1 MPEPDVVLEAS
12 HLTKTFHVGRAGFGR
27 TRVSAVDDVSLTL
40 RRGESLGVV
49 GESGCGKTTLARM
62 LVGLERPD
70 SGRIE
75 VVARDVT
82 TLHGSDRRSLSR
94 DIQMVFQDPYT
105 SLNPRL
111 TVFDLVS
118 EPLAVHR
125 TQPTNAARR
134 DRVAELLTLVNLS
147 PDMMGR
153 FPHQFSGGQR
163 QRIGI
168 ARAIALE
175 PTVLVCDE
183 PVSALDVSVQAQVI
197 NLLRSLQHRLQ
208 IGLIFIAHDLSVVRH
223 VSDRT
228 AVMYLGRLAETS
240 STAGLFSTP
249 SHPYT
254 QALLSAS
261 PHVDRQRRRRMGQR
275 IILAG
280 DPPSPTAPPS
290 GCRFHTRCPLAT
302 QVCFEQQP
310 PLADVEPG
318 HAAACHH
325 SDEARASL
333 TAKASPSLPPRG
345 QLPSSQVTDDEGRLL
360 GGSNSPAQ

>member
-1 MPEPDVVLEAS
+1 MPDADVVLDAS
-12 HLTKTFHVGRAGFGR
+12 HLSKTFHVGRAGFGR
-27 TRVSAVDDVSLTL
+27 ARVSAVDDVSLIV
-40 RRGESLGVV
+40 RRGESLGIV

-70 SGRIE
+70 SGTIT
-75 VVARDVT
+75 VAGRDV
-82 TLHGSDRRSLSR
+82 GSMRGGDRRALSR

-118 EPLAVHR
+118 EPLVVHQTMR
-125 TQPTNAARR
+125 SSAQRR
-134 DRVAELLTLVNLS
+134 ERVAELLTLVNLS
-147 PDMMGR
+147 PDMMSR

-208 IGLIFIAHDLSVVRH
+208 IGLVFIAHDLGVVRH

-228 AVMYLGRLAETS
+228 AVMYLGRLAETA
-240 STAGLFSTP
+240 STGSLFDAP

-261 PHVDRQRRRRMGQR
+261 PHVDRERRRRMGRR

-302 QVCFEQQP
+302 EICSETQP
-310 PLADVEPG
+310 ALLDVGLREPG

-325 SDEARASL
+325 SDQARA
-333 TAKASPSLPPRG
+333 
-345 QLPSSQVTDDEGRLL
+345 QVAAA
-360 GGSNSPAQ
+360 PV

>member
-1 MPEPDVVLEAS
+1 MPNGDVVLEAS
-12 HLTKTFHVGRAGFGR
+12 NLTKTFHIGRAGFGR

-40 RRGESLGVV
+40 RRGESLGIV

-70 SGRIE
+70 SGHIDL
-75 VVARDVT
+75 AGRDVD
-82 TLHGSDRRSLSR
+82 GMRGRARRSLSR

-118 EPLAVHR
+118 EPLTVHR
-125 TQPTNAARR
+125 LQTTRTARR
-134 DRVAELLTLVNLS
+134 DRVAELLMLVNLS

-175 PTVLVCDE
+175 PKVLVCDE

-197 NLLRSLQHRLQ
+197 NLLRSLQHRLG
-208 IGLIFIAHDLSVVRH
+208 IGLVFIAHDLGVVRH

-228 AVMYLGRLAETS
+228 AVMYLGRLAESSDTS
-240 STAGLFSTP
+240 ELFTMP

-261 PHVDRQRRRRMGQR
+261 PHVDRRRGRRMGQR
-275 IILAG
+275 IILVG
-280 DPPSPTAPPS
+280 DPPSPTEPPS

-302 QVCFEQQP
+302 KVCSEQEP
-310 PLADVEPG
+310 ALAEVAPG
-318 HAAACHH
+318 HTAACHH
-325 SDEARASL
+325 SDQARGDLS
-333 TAKASPSLPPRG
+333 TALP
-345 QLPSSQVTDDEGRLL
+345 LPARS
-360 GGSNSPAQ
+360 

>member
-1 MPEPDVVLEAS
+1 MPEPDLTETVLDAN
-12 HLTKTFHVGRAGFGR
+12 HLVKTYHVGRAGFGR
-27 TRVSAVDDVSLTL
+27 ARVSAVDDVSLTV
-40 RRGESLGVV
+40 RRGESLGIV

-70 SGRIE
+70 SGTIT
-75 VVARDVT
+75 VAGRDVGT
-82 TLHGSDRRSLSR
+82 MRGQDRRALSR

-118 EPLAVHR
+118 EPLVVHR
-125 TQPTNAARR
+125 TVATAAARR
-134 DRVAELLTLVNLS
+134 ERVAELLSLVNLS
-147 PDMMGR
+147 PDMMSR

-168 ARAIALE
+168 ARAIALD

-197 NLLRSLQHRLQ
+197 NLLRSLQRQLH
-208 IGLIFIAHDLSVVRH
+208 IGLVFIAHDLGVVRH

-228 AVMYLGRLAETS
+228 AVMYLGRLAETGP
-240 STAGLFSTP
+240 TASLFESP

-261 PHVDRQRRRRMGQR
+261 PHVDRQRRRRLGQR

-280 DPPSPTAPPS
+280 DPPSPTSPPA

-302 QVCFEQQP
+302 EVCSDEQP
-310 PLADVEPG
+310 PLAAVEPE
-318 HAAACHH
+318 HRVACHH
-325 SDEARASL
+325 ADQARSRFVDLPAGAAS
-333 TAKASPSLPPRG
+333 
-345 QLPSSQVTDDEGRLL
+345 
-360 GGSNSPAQ
+360 